1 MISFGQIPKGLRAS
15 LFFAEITL
23 TDSTVG
29 TVAEFIPKP
38 FECVFIGDGSTS
50 IFNVYRQTSTGPE
63 LVKNTKAQNDIP
75 LDLNMWDLNSSKKMW
90 SLDENTKMWKLISY
104 TLDTHGQIYLSEI
117 LEDGI
122 TASISGTYY

>member
-1 MISFGQIPKGLRAS
+1 MISFGQIPKGLKAS
-15 LFFAEITL
+15 LFFAEIAL

-38 FECVFIGDGSTS
+38 FECVFIGDRSTS

-75 LDLNMWDLNSSKKMW
+75 LDLNMWDLNTNKKMW
-90 SLDENTKMWKLISY
+90 TIEDSHLMWNFITY
-104 TLDTHGQIYLSEI
+104 TLDTHGQVFLSEV
-117 LEDGI
+117 LESGVVIKVTGI
-122 TASISGTYY
+122 YY